1 MPVLWPW
8 LRALAGLG
16 ILVALITRLGSG
28 TVLDGLRSIDT
39 GAVSAA
45 LGIGLATTVLN
56 AWRWVLVARGLGL
69 PLGPGEAVAHC
80 YRAVFLNSV
89 LPAGVLGDV
98 DRAVLHGRR
107 AGDLGRAARAVA
119 LERCAG
125 TVVAVVVGV
134 AALLTRPELLA
145 AAGGPLVPGAA
156 ATVGVV
162 AVVAVLGTWA
172 VRAPHPS
179 RLRATLR
186 TGVADVRAGLLTA
199 ATWPGVVLL
208 SVATLAGYLTL
219 FVVAARAAGSRATL
233 GELLP
238 LLVLALLAMTLP
250 VSIGGWGPREAVAA
264 GAFAAGG
271 LGAAQ
276 GLTAAL
282 VYGVLSLV
290 ACLPGGAVLLLWRP
304 GRRGGPPGRDQRPWP
319 GDADHGS
326 TRQPAPPAWR
336 GGQRGRGARTGPRAA
351 ADPVRGVP
359 GDGVRGADRVG
370 LPGAVPGRGPR
381 RGPPVDPPALGVPDR

>member
-1 MPVLWPW
+1 MPGLWPW

-16 ILVALITRLGSG
+16 ILVALLVRLGDG

-39 GAVSAA
+39 GTVLAA
-45 LGIGLATTVLN
+45 LGIGLATTVLS
-56 AWRWVLVARGLGL
+56 AWRWRLVARGLGL
-69 PLGPGEAVAHC
+69 PLGLGEAVAHC

-107 AGDLGRAARAVA
+107 AGDLGRAVRAVA

-125 TVVAVVVGV
+125 LVISVVVGV

-145 AAGGPLVPGAA
+145 DAVGSVVPGAA
-156 ATVGVV
+156 ATIGVV

-186 TGVADVRAGLLTA
+186 TAGADARAGLLTTG
-199 ATWPGVVLL
+199 TWPGVVLL
-208 SVATLAGYLTL
+208 SVAALAGYLTL
-219 FVVAARAAGSRATL
+219 FVVAARAAGSRAAL

-238 LLVLALLAMTLP
+238 LLVLALLAMALP
-250 VSIGGWGPREAVAA
+250 VSLGGWGPREAVAA

-304 GRRGGPPGRDQRPWP
+304 GRRSQLPDRDQRPWP
-319 GDADHGS
+319 RGGAPGS
-326 TRQPAPPAWR
+326 TRQPALRARR
-336 GGQRGRGARTGPRAA
+336 GGQGGRGARTGPRGA

-359 GDGVRGADRVG
+359 GDGVAGADRVG
-370 LPGAVPGRGPR
+370 LPGAVPGRSPR
-381 RGPPVDPPALGVPDR
+381 RRPPVDPPALGVPDR